1 MDFDNKKRQQFLT
14 ESYYLN
20 MIKIIENSRIF
31 WLDKTPESDS
41 QLEGESLKNLIF
53 TKKSLALFFL
63 NYTAGIGFN
72 ELRVQLEEVII
83 SYEKYTYALRA
94 YEKEMHNENYAIMPP
109 LLMHDLEDYE
119 NILEIIRVC

>member
-63 NYTAGIGFN
+63 NYVLNLITC
-72 ELRVQLEEVII
+72 
-83 SYEKYTYALRA
+83 S
-94 YEKEMHNENYAIMPP
+94 
-109 LLMHDLEDYE
+109 
-119 NILEIIRVC
+119 